1 MIGSIIIEVLLLLK
15 IIKIEIEV
23 MMMMREVIIKRD
35 IVRRNAKIAIK
46 RSSMYLLIMSAL
58 REIVHLHQI
67 GINLSTPHA
76 KN

>member
-23 MMMMREVIIKRD
+23 MMMKEVIIKRD
-35 IVRRNAKIAIK
+35 IARRNAKIAIK